1 VDIRNQAAL
10 LAAIVTLALAVAALL
25 RANRP
30 RVFTLFA
37 LFSLDLFA
45 FTAAEFLH
53 GLPGA
58 SFAHDTWK
66 RIAVAAVALLPA
78 SSLAFF
84 LEFLGVKRRPA
95 RRARD
100 LMLLGSVSGV
110 VVAVSPLVR
119 SNLAMLLV
127 AAYVILAMTVVLS
140 VLWGETRAAPT
151 RADRSRLT
159 YLLVGAL
166 VVGILVALDLLP
178 HGGVAYPL
186 QGLGFIALTVYMF
199 FLSQALLRRRL
210 LDLHE
215 FLGKI
220 VVVTL
225 LGLVLATVYGGL
237 VSWVGQRPG
246 LFFFN
251 TLVAS
256 FVILSLFEPIR
267 AKVEE
272 WVVVTL
278 FRERYELVRQLETL
292 RDRITTVI
300 DPAELGRVVLDGL
313 TETRRV
319 THASLW
325 LVAEDRPGYRLL
337 DFRGPEPVP
346 YLEPGIAR
354 SLVRAAGDGRS
365 AVLMENL
372 DRRIAELQAELPAAP
387 ADDKAQPRPVPL
399 VKAKEIERLTDARA
413 AMGTMK
419 AGICM
424 PLLAGDRVA
433 GFLACWDERVQ
444 EAFASDEIAAL
455 IEVADRCAVVIDNSK
470 LYQQMKERDRLAA
483 LGEMAAGLAH
493 EIRNPL
499 AAIKGATQYLDPR
512 RLPAE
517 DREFLEI
524 IVEEVDR
531 LNGVVTAFLDYARPL
546 KSSMSPGDL
555 GDILQRTFK
564 LLAPQIPQGIEVSID
579 VAPELPPV
587 ECDAEQ
593 LKQVFLNLAL
603 NSFQA
608 MPRGGQLRVSATL
621 ARDDLD
627 GWREPR
633 YRDARV
639 EVRFRDTGPG
649 ISPQAR
655 ESIFVPFYTT
665 KEKGTGLGLAISQR
679 IVKAHRGSLTV
690 ATPPEGGAEFTVSLP
705 SIPVESATQL
715 PAQPIPGATGGR
727 RSRRRRRPA

>member
-1 VDIRNQAAL
+1 MDIRDQAAL
-10 LAAIVTLALAVAALL
+10 LAAIVTLALAGAALL
-25 RANRP
+25 RTARP
-30 RVFTLFA
+30 RSFTLFA
-37 LFSLDLFA
+37 LLSLDLCVFA
-45 FTAAEFLH
+45 AAEFLH

-58 SFAHDTWK
+58 QGFHDVWK
-66 RIAVAAVALLPA
+66 RIAIGAVSLLPA
-78 SSLAFF
+78 AAMAFF

-100 LMLLGSVSGV
+100 LMLAGSIFGL
-110 VVAVSPLVR
+110 VVAVSPLAR
-119 SNLAMLLV
+119 SDLASLLV
-127 AAYVILAMTVVLS
+127 AGFVLLALTAVLS
-140 VLWGETRAAPT
+140 VVWRETAAAPT
-151 RADRSRLT
+151 RADRARLT
-159 YLLVGAL
+159 YVLVGAL
-166 VVGILVALDLLP
+166 VVGTLAFLDFLP
-178 HGGVAYPL
+178 RIGVAYPL
-186 QGLGFIALTVYMF
+186 EGLGFMALTLYMF
-199 FLSQALLRRRL
+199 LLLQALLRRRL

-220 VVVTL
+220 AVVTL
-225 LGLVLATVYGGL
+225 LGLVLASIYGGL
-237 VSWVGQRPG
+237 VSWVGVRPG

-256 FVILSLFEPIR
+256 FVILSLFDPIR
-267 AKVEE
+267 SKVEE
-272 WVVVTL
+272 WVVVNL
-278 FRERYELVRQLETL
+278 FPERYELVRELETL
-292 RDRITTVI
+292 RDRVVNVI
-300 DPAELGRVVLDGL
+300 DPGELERTVLDGL

-325 LVAEDRPGYRLL
+325 LVSEDRPGYRLL
-337 DFRGPEPVP
+337 AFRGPEPVP
-346 YLEPGIAR
+346 FLEAGTAR
-354 SLVRAAGDGRS
+354 ALLRAAGDGRR
-365 AVLMENL
+365 ALLLENL
-372 DRRIAELQAELPAAP
+372 DRRLAELQAEYPPAKGDAAAAP
-387 ADDKAQPRPVPL
+387 MPPAVSQEL
-399 VKAKEIERLTDARA
+399 ERIVDARE
-413 AMGTMK
+413 AMALMK

-424 PLLAGDRVA
+424 PLAAGDRVA

-512 RLPAE
+512 RLPVE

-546 KSSMSPGDL
+546 KTSMSPGDV

-564 LLAPQIPQGIEVSID
+564 LLAPQIPAGIEVAID
-579 VAPELPPV
+579 AAPELPPV
-587 ECDAEQ
+587 NCDAEQ

-608 MPRGGQLRVSATL
+608 MPRGGRLHVEARL
-621 ARDDLD
+621 ARDDLA

-633 YRDARV
+633 FRDARI

-649 ISPQAR
+649 IPLEAR

-679 IVKAHRGSLTV
+679 IIKAHHGSLT
-690 ATPPEGGAEFTVSLP
+690 ASMPPEGGAEFTVSLP
-705 SIPVESATQL
+705 SIPVEAPPSPS
-715 PAQPIPGATGGR
+715 PAQAAGSSLDAR
-727 RSRRRRRPA
+727 RTRRRRRPT